1 MHFLHKS
8 EAIVLGIESS
18 CDESAVAVVS
28 SHGKVL
34 SHKII
39 SQKEHQDYGG
49 VVPEIASRAHLK
61 FLSNLIYQAVSNVVN
76 FEDIDAIAVTSGPG
90 LIGGLIVGVMM
101 AKAIASVMQK
111 PIIAINHLEAHAL
124 VIRMFHKISF
134 PFLLLIISGGHC
146 QFLIAYNV
154 GKYKKL
160 GSSIDDS
167 LGEAF
172 DKIAKMLNL
181 GYPGG
186 LLIEEKSI
194 NGNDRFFLPR
204 ALLHRAGCDF
214 SFSGIKT
221 AVKNIINKEKIID
234 NQMVC
239 DISASFQKCVSDI
252 LVNRI
257 CNAIKMTRVIDS
269 NIKQMV
275 VTGGVAANNFLRNN
289 ILVCAK
295 DYKFEVLFPP
305 KNLCTDNAVMV
316 GWAGVEN
323 LFNGNVSDL
332 SFTPKSQWR
341 LEDM

>member
-1 MHFLHKS
+1 MYFLH
-8 EAIVLGIESS
+8 EAEVTVLGIESS
-18 CDESAVAVVS
+18 CDESAVSVVS

-34 SHKII
+34 SHKMI

-49 VVPEIASRAHLK
+49 VVPEIASRAHLR
-61 FLSNLIYQAVSNVVN
+61 FLSDLVYQAVSNVVD
-76 FEDIDAIAVTSGPG
+76 FENIDAVAVTSGPG
-90 LIGGLIVGVMM
+90 LIGGLIVGVMI

-124 VIRMFHKISF
+124 VVRMFDKVNF

-186 LLIEEKSI
+186 SSIEEKSI
-194 NGNDRFFLPR
+194 NGNSRFVLPR
-204 ALLHRAGCDF
+204 ALLNRAGCDF

-221 AVKNIINKEKIID
+221 AVKNIIHKEKVID
-234 NQMVC
+234 DQVIC
-239 DISASFQKCVSDI
+239 DISASFQECVSDI

-257 CNAIKMTRVIDS
+257 CNAIKVTNDINF

-275 VTGGVAANNFLRNN
+275 VTGGVAANNFLRSK
-289 ILVCAK
+289 ILSCAR
-295 DYKFEVLFPP
+295 DHNFEVLFPP
-305 KNLCTDNAVMV
+305 QNLCTDNAIMV
-316 GWAGVEN
+316 GWAGIEN
-323 LFNGNVSDL
+323 FFVGNISDL
-332 SFTPKSQWR
+332 NFVPKSRWE